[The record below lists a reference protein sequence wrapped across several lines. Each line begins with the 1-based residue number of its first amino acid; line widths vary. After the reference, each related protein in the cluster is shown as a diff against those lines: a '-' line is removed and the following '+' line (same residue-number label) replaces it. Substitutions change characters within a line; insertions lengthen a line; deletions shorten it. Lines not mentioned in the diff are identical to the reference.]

1 MIFWNIMRIPFAT
14 GVVLL
19 FGTTAYGKQNYKKK
33 NCLV

>member
-1 MIFWNIMRIPFAT
+1 MRVSFAT

-19 FGTTAYGKQNYKKK
+19 FGTTACGEQNYKKK